1 MNLNKSVLIK
11 DIEIIYNNGQKFNVC
26 LTDESY
32 ANVFGCLLDDD
43 TVSVS
48 HSMGRVVLDGIVE
61 QMKMRDECNECAD

>member
-1 MNLNKSVLIK
+1 MNLSKSVLIK
-11 DIEIIYNNGQKFNVC
+11 GMEITYNNGQKFNVC

-48 HSMGRVVLDGIVE
+48 YSRT
-61 QMKMRDECNECAD
+61 DENER